1 MADRRR
7 SEDSRMAVTVA
18 FDADEETLVDR
29 RKLLAMVAERDRY
42 WQALV
47 DIRSWENW
55 QVDSVGTWREIAERA
70 LNDA

>member
-1 MADRRR
+1 
-7 SEDSRMAVTVA
+7 MAVTVA

>member
-1 MADRRR
+1 
-7 SEDSRMAVTVA
+7 MAVTVT